1 MYYATKAQ
9 LERLAAEEAKVEMLW
24 VTLMDGHHP
33 QPVDWYKCQV
43 RPGTHKGHVLIAS
56 LEDTDTIEWK
66 LSNKGPL
73 LRRLAMATATVSTNG
88 ARAGAG
94 AGAQKTTATA
104 MVDSTNGA
112 GAGAGAGF
120 VPH

>member
-1 MYYATKAQ
+1 
-9 LERLAAEEAKVEMLW
+9 
-24 VTLMDGHHP
+24 MDGQHP

-88 ARAGAG
+88 ARAGAVSSQLHLGG
-94 AGAQKTTATA
+94 AYRQQTAA
-104 MVDSTNGA
+104 CGVELLVDLGR
-112 GAGAGAGF
+112 
-120 VPH
+120 VLQLQHCVELE